1 MPVATKSDAASRAL
15 TLEQAAAAFGRPVGH
30 IEAVARGRKLKGKE
44 TLAVPTRFTV
54 ETYRF
59 VSPFGD
65 RFQAVTRREL
75 WGDGRLI
82 WAIEHSPG
90 VFATSKEAERALEA

>member
-1 MPVATKSDAASRAL
+1 MTQAL
-15 TLEQAAAAFGRPVGH
+15 SIAEAAAAFGRPASH
-30 IEAVARGRKLKGKE
+30 IEAVARGRKLKGQP

-54 ETYRF
+54 ETRRF

-65 RFQAVTRREL
+65 RFLAVTRREL

-82 WAIEHSPG
+82 WAIEHSPKA
-90 VFATSKEAERALEA
+90 FDTAAEAEVALGRDQQFRRP

>member
-1 MPVATKSDAASRAL
+1 MTQAL
-15 TLEQAAAAFGRPVGH
+15 SIEEAAAAFGRPVGH
-30 IEAVARGRKLKGKE
+30 IEAVARGRKMKGQP

-54 ETYRF
+54 ETRRF

-65 RFQAVTRREL
+65 RFLPVTRREL

-90 VFATSKEAERALEA
+90 VFDTVAEAEAALGRD